1 MALALLR
8 ASRVPGSRGT
18 AAFTLDLGSN
28 RFYQFA
34 VGDDTVDR
42 SVGFPRLGAP
52 SFTSPVLGPLPES
65 AMGRATLEIS
75 DDRFDRDHRSVQ
87 VTSYRTRN
95 RDGPALSDIVRVG
108 SVARGHEDLP
118 PISFSLSE
126 RMDPYAPYTAEDG
139 YGVEAS
145 WRAPVRMPYRDVPA
159 MSGAMFLG
167 ALIPVLSGLASKI
180 LPKVLPKLGGL
191 LRGAAGAT
199 GAGNALNTL
208 LGSLLGGG
216 APVADGTGGTATA
229 TPATLIKPETAQLL
243 MQLLEQLQGKAVAAP
258 ATVTATALSVGGSEY
273 SRASVAPLLV
283 AALPALMPLL
293 EKVLTPETIKTVLE
307 HADPTKIIGALTD
320 SLKELGELGLEHDK
334 QENEHLRALNPMG
347 VHAPVDDLLKEMG
360 FAASTDAGVTRE
372 RGEPAYRRVES
383 VTLNFAAASPVM
395 IHGRSRVCY
404 RTGDEIA
411 FPLDLETPRPIAD
424 AHLTLLV
431 KDPATRKI
439 LVRKPFTVHQA
450 GTGRLAT
457 RITLT
462 PAETKPL
469 AEGEEYLVCAYLV
482 WKNGRGKRI
491 GTSRSQMITVIGEY
505 IFDRV
510 EEGTVVPLNDMGK
523 FRPFWHKV
531 WQGSFTTEFYKL
543 DFEGKY
549 YYALET
555 SREGNAPIETT
566 VTFEPNGDKVRK
578 GRLRSGM
585 TTSLGALNA
594 LLPVISN
601 AASLPADQLGA
612 LRSSDFVS
620 RFNVAAR
627 FHAPFSGKAGISAAL
642 WVYPEVKVQ
651 QVVLFKAASTDA
663 DGHVRELTETRVPFP
678 MPVTIHVIGARTTR

>member
-8 ASRVPGSRGT
+8 ANRVPGPPGT
-18 AAFTLDLGSN
+18 AAFTLELGSN

-34 VGDDTVDR
+34 VGDNTVDR

-65 AMGRATLEIS
+65 AMGRATLEIPS
-75 DDRFDRDHRSVQ
+75 DCFDGEHRSVQ
-87 VTSYRTRN
+87 VTSFRTRN

-108 SVARGHEDLP
+108 SVARARDDLP

-139 YGVEAS
+139 YSVEAS

-167 ALIPVLSGLASKI
+167 SLIPVLTGLASKI
-180 LPKVLPKLGGL
+180 LPKIGGL
-191 LRGAAGAT
+191 LGGAAGGT
-199 GAGNALNTL
+199 GAGGALNTL
-208 LGSLLGGG
+208 LGSLLGGAAPAPGG
-216 APVADGTGGTATA
+216 AGGAGGGTATA
-229 TPATLIKPETAQLL
+229 APAPLIKPETAQLL
-243 MQLLEQLQGKAVAAP
+243 MQLLAQLQGKATAAP
-258 ATVTATALSVGGSEY
+258 ATATATALSVGGTEY
-273 SRASVAPLLV
+273 SRASIAPALL
-283 AALPALMPLL
+283 AALPALLPLL
-293 EKVLTPETIKTVLE
+293 EKVLSPETIKTVLE
-307 HADPTKIIGALTD
+307 HADPTKIIGAVTD
-320 SLKELGELGLEHDK
+320 SMKELGKLGLEHDK

-347 VHAPVDDLLKEMG
+347 VHAPVDDQLKEMG

-372 RGEPAYRRVES
+372 RGEPAYRRIES

-404 RTGDEIA
+404 RAGEEIV

-424 AHLTLLV
+424 ARLTLLV

-439 LVRKPFTVHQA
+439 LVRKPFAIAQSA
-450 GTGRLAT
+450 TGRLST
-457 RITLT
+457 RISLT

-469 AEGEEYLVCAYLV
+469 AEGEEYLVCVYLV
-482 WKNGRGKRI
+482 WKNGKGKRI

-510 EEGTVVPLNDMGK
+510 EEGSVVPLNDMGK

-555 SREGNAPIETT
+555 AREGNAPIETT
-566 VTFEPNGDKVRK
+566 TTFEPNGDKVRK

-601 AASLPADQLGA
+601 AASLPANQLGA

-627 FHAPFSGKAGISAAL
+627 FHAPFSGKPGISAAL